1 MGYCAMNSS
10 YYVHISSVTLFPLA
24 CRVSVDSGTVNSVQ
38 SSDELAH
45 PSLAALRGGDSRDR
59 KISWSPG
66 SKLICIVAVY
76 MYTVQVAGIHI
87 HPWSYI
93 YRSLFSNQS
102 TWYIHVCK
110 QLPAARGE
118 WVVM

>member
-10 YYVHISSVTLFPLA
+10 YYVRISSVTLFPLA

-66 SKLICIVAVY
+66 SKLICIVAVDVHVY
-76 MYTVQVAGIHI
+76 
-87 HPWSYI
+87 
-93 YRSLFSNQS
+93 SLGYCR
-102 TWYIHVCK
+102 THTPLELYLLVI
-110 QLPAARGE
+110 A
-118 WVVM
+118 